1 MKKEIEKTNTYNRL
15 VSDENIYLAIYS
27 LESYIFNKE
36 LLEEKDKKLL
46 NQLRDKF
53 NEELIGEVTE
63 QVKAVLRK
71 LATDE
76 NSFIEASVYFKP
88 KKYKLNYKKIC

>member
-1 MKKEIEKTNTYNRL
+1 MKKEIEKTNTYKRL

-36 LLEEKDKKLL
+36 LLSDGDKELL

-53 NEELIGEVTE
+53 NEKLIESVTK
-63 QVKAVLRK
+63 QVKKVLRK

-76 NSFIEASVYFKP
+76 NSFIEA
-88 KKYKLNYKKIC
+88 